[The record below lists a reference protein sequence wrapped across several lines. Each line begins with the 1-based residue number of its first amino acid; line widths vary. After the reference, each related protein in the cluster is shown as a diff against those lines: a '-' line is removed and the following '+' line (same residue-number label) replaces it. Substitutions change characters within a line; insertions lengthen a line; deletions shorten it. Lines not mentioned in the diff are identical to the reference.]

1 MLTMDPNTFV
11 RQYGSISRR
20 TLLRIGGSLALAA
33 PATALLAAC
42 GGGSDNKTAT
52 SAGASTS
59 ASESTAASTQPASS
73 ASPAAT
79 SGSSSAS
86 PASGTPTGSGTSS
99 GSTASPK
106 DLGMVPEGVKPGG
119 TLTVAIGTDIS
130 SFEPQQTTE
139 TSSTGVR
146 VNLYDPL
153 VWVENQ
159 KWEIIPWLASK
170 WDISDDGLTY
180 TFTLIDKP
188 VKFHDGTTLTTDAVK
203 KTFDRLLTENK
214 ATAAGID
221 FVGIL
226 QTVDVVDDKTVKFT
240 LGAPFAPFMTRMGY
254 NAAAIMSP
262 DAIDKY
268 GKDYGS
274 HAIGT
279 GPYKFVEYRK
289 GDHATFEKNP
299 DYWNGDVYYDKMI
312 YKIVPEDA
320 SRSTLV
326 QTGEAQVAD
335 RIPPVLAKALEGNQ
349 NAGIRIDKTSRYVF
363 MLLNTTRAPFNN
375 VKARQAVNYGV
386 DNKSLVDNIL
396 KGYGEVPDAPIP
408 SVAQYYKKQEPYTY
422 DVDKAKSLLQEA
434 GVKSG
439 TPLTIWT
446 PQGRYV
452 GDKDIATAVQ
462 GMMKDLGFDPQVQVF
477 GDFPTYL
484 NQLNKFDCDM
494 AILGWVSPDPDVGL
508 NNVYSGKLAGKFPN
522 NGGYKNDKVDELLDK
537 AVQSTSEDERADLY
551 GQAQTLI
558 WQDAP
563 VVWLD
568 WQQNLT
574 GVSKKI
580 VNVFDDLQ
588 EVLVVRF
595 SGSTS

>member
-1 MLTMDPNTFV
+1 MDPNTYL
-11 RQYGSISRR
+11 RQAHTISRR
-20 TLLRIGGSLALAA
+20 TLLRIGGSLALAT
-33 PATALLAAC
+33 PAAALLAAC
-42 GGGSDNKTAT
+42 GGSSNKTAT

-59 ASESTAASTQPASS
+59 ASQSTAASTQSSS
-73 ASPAAT
+73 ASPSASSGAPGASPT
-79 SGSSSAS
+79 GGTPSASSSGSSSANV
-86 PASGTPTGSGTSS
+86 
-99 GSTASPK
+99 ASPK
-106 DLGMVPEGVKPGG
+106 DVGMVPEGVKPGG
-119 TLTVAIGTDIS
+119 TLTVAIGTDVS

-146 VNLYDPL
+146 INLYDPL
-153 VWVENQ
+153 VWIENQ
-159 KWEIIPWLASK
+159 KWVVVPWLASK
-170 WDISDDGLTY
+170 WDISEDGKTY
-180 TFTLIDKP
+180 TFTLIDKE

-214 ATAAGID
+214 ATAAGIN
-221 FVGIL
+221 FVGVL
-226 QTVDVVDDKTVKFT
+226 NTVDVVDDKNVKFT
-240 LGAPFAPFMTRMGY
+240 LATPFAPFLTRMCY
-254 NAAAIMSP
+254 NSAAIMSS
-262 DAIDKY
+262 DAIDKFGKNY
-268 GKDYGS
+268 GD

-335 RIPPVLAKALEGNQ
+335 RIPPVLAKALEGN
-349 NAGIRIDKTSRYVF
+349 NEAGIKIDKTSRYVF
-363 MLLNTTRAPFNN
+363 MLLNTTRAPFSD
-375 VKARQAVNYGV
+375 VKARQAANYGV
-386 DNKSLVDNIL
+386 NKKSLVDNIL

-408 SVAQYYKKQEPYTY
+408 SVAQYYKQQESYTY

-434 GVKSG
+434 GVKPG

-484 NQLNKFDCDM
+484 NQLDKFDCDM

-508 NNVYSGKLAGKFPN
+508 NNVYAGKLAGKFPN
-522 NGGYKNDKVDELLDK
+522 EGSYKNPKVDELLQK
-537 AVQSTSEDERADLY
+537 AVESTSDGERTDLY

-574 GVSKKI
+574 GLSKKV
-580 VNVFDDLQ
+580 VNVYDDLQ

-595 SGSTS
+595 SGYKA

>member
-1 MLTMDPNTFV
+1 
-11 RQYGSISRR
+11 
-20 TLLRIGGSLALAA
+20 
-33 PATALLAAC
+33 
-42 GGGSDNKTAT
+42 
-52 SAGASTS
+52 
-59 ASESTAASTQPASS
+59 
-73 ASPAAT
+73 
-79 SGSSSAS
+79 
-86 PASGTPTGSGTSS
+86 
-99 GSTASPK
+99 
-106 DLGMVPEGVKPGG
+106 MVPEGVKPGG

-159 KWEIIPWLASK
+159 KWQIIPWLASK
-170 WDISDDGLTY
+170 WDISDDGLSY

-188 VKFHDGTTLTTDAVK
+188 VKFHDGAALTTDAVK

-226 QTVDVVDDKTVKFT
+226 TTVDVVDDKTVKFT
-240 LGAPFAPFMTRMGY
+240 LATPFAPFLTRMGY

-335 RIPPVLAKALEGNQ
+335 RIPPVLAKALEGNA

-363 MLLNTTRAPFNN
+363 MLLNTTRAPFSD
-375 VKARQAVNYGV
+375 VKARQAANYGV
-386 DNKSLVDNIL
+386 NKKSLVDNIL
-396 KGYGEVPDAPIP
+396 RGYGEVPDAPIP
-408 SVAQYYKKQEPYTY
+408 SVAQYSKAQEPYTY

-434 GVKSG
+434 GVKAG
-439 TPLTIWT
+439 TPLTIWS

-484 NQLNKFDCDM
+484 KQLDNFDCDM

-508 NNVYSGKLAGKFPN
+508 NNVYSGDLAGKFPN
-522 NGGYKNDKVDELLDK
+522 NGAYKNPKVDELLDK
-537 AVQSTSEDERADLY
+537 AVQSTSDQERADLY

-574 GVSKKI
+574 GVSKKV
-580 VNVFDDLQ
+580 VNVYDDLQ

-595 SGSTS
+595 SGYKA

>member
-1 MLTMDPNTFV
+1 MDPNDFL
-11 RQYGSISRR
+11 RQTHKVLRR
-20 TLLRIGGSLALAA
+20 TLLRIGGSLALAT
-33 PATALLAAC
+33 PAVALLAAC
-42 GGGSDNKTAT
+42 GGGSNKTAT

-59 ASESTAASTQPASS
+59 ASQSTASSTQSS
-73 ASPAAT
+73 SSSGSPVASPSTAGGSPVSGT
-79 SGSSSAS
+79 PSGSGSGSSSGNVAS
-86 PASGTPTGSGTSS
+86 PQ
-99 GSTASPK
+99 
-106 DLGMVPEGVKPGG
+106 DVGMVPEGVKPGG

-159 KWEIIPWLASK
+159 KWQIIPWLASK
-170 WDISDDGLTY
+170 WDISDDGLSY

-188 VKFHDGTTLTTDAVK
+188 VKFHDGAALTTDAVK

-226 QTVDVVDDKTVKFT
+226 TTVDVVDDKTVKFT
-240 LGAPFAPFMTRMGY
+240 LATPFAPFLTRMGY

-335 RIPPVLAKALEGNQ
+335 RIPPVLAKALEGNA

-363 MLLNTTRAPFNN
+363 MLLNTTRAPFSD
-375 VKARQAVNYGV
+375 VKARQAANYGV
-386 DNKSLVDNIL
+386 NKKSLVDNIL
-396 KGYGEVPDAPIP
+396 RGYGEVPDAPIP
-408 SVAQYYKKQEPYTY
+408 SVAQYSKAQEPYTY

-434 GVKSG
+434 GVKAG
-439 TPLTIWT
+439 TPLTIWS

-484 NQLNKFDCDM
+484 KQLDNFDCDM

-508 NNVYSGKLAGKFPN
+508 NNVYSGDLAGKFPN
-522 NGGYKNDKVDELLDK
+522 NGAYKNPKVDELLDK
-537 AVQSTSEDERADLY
+537 AVQSTSDQERADLY

-574 GVSKKI
+574 GVSKKV
-580 VNVFDDLQ
+580 VNVYDDLQ

-595 SGSTS
+595 SGYKA

>member
-1 MLTMDPNTFV
+1 MDPNDFL
-11 RQYGSISRR
+11 RQTHKVSRR
-20 TLLRIGGSLALAA
+20 TLLRIGGSLALAT
-33 PATALLAAC
+33 PAVALLAAC
-42 GGGSDNKTAT
+42 GGGSNKTAT

-59 ASESTAASTQPASS
+59 ASQSTASSTQSS
-73 ASPAAT
+73 SSSGSPVASPSTAGGSPVSGT
-79 SGSSSAS
+79 PSGSGSGSSSGNVAS
-86 PASGTPTGSGTSS
+86 PQ
-99 GSTASPK
+99 
-106 DLGMVPEGVKPGG
+106 DVGMVPEGVKPGG

-159 KWEIIPWLASK
+159 KWQIIPWLASK
-170 WDISDDGLTY
+170 WDISDDGLSY

-188 VKFHDGTTLTTDAVK
+188 VKFHDGAALTTDAVK

-226 QTVDVVDDKTVKFT
+226 TTVDVVDDKTVKFT
-240 LGAPFAPFMTRMGY
+240 LATPFAPFLTRMGY

-335 RIPPVLAKALEGNQ
+335 RIPPVLAKALEGNA

-363 MLLNTTRAPFNN
+363 MLLNTTRAPFSD
-375 VKARQAVNYGV
+375 VKARQAANYGV
-386 DNKSLVDNIL
+386 NKKSLVDNIL
-396 KGYGEVPDAPIP
+396 RGYGEVPDAPIP
-408 SVAQYYKKQEPYTY
+408 SVAQYSKAQEPYTY

-434 GVKSG
+434 GVKAG
-439 TPLTIWT
+439 TPLTIWS

-484 NQLNKFDCDM
+484 KQLDNFDCDM

-508 NNVYSGKLAGKFPN
+508 NNVYSGDLAGKFPN
-522 NGGYKNDKVDELLDK
+522 NGAYKNPKVDELLDK
-537 AVQSTSEDERADLY
+537 AVQSTSDQERADLY

-574 GVSKKI
+574 GVSKKV
-580 VNVFDDLQ
+580 VNVYDDLQ

-595 SGSTS
+595 SGYKA

>member
-1 MLTMDPNTFV
+1 MRRNGKNMDLYDRIRKNST
-11 RQYGSISRR
+11 ISRR
-20 TLLRIGGSLALAA
+20 SLLRVGGSLALAV
-33 PATALLAAC
+33 PAVGLLAAC
-42 GGGSDNKTAT
+42 GGGSDKTAT
-52 SAGASTS
+52 SAGESTS
-59 ASESTAASTQPASS
+59 TSESTAASTQPSS
-73 ASPAAT
+73 SGSPAAT
-79 SGSSSAS
+79 SGAS
-86 PASGTPTGSGTSS
+86 PTSGTPTGSSS
-99 GSTASPK
+99 GSGNVAGPK
-106 DLGMVPEGVKPGG
+106 DVGMVPEGAKPGG

-130 SFEPQQTTE
+130 SFEPQETTE

-153 VWVENQ
+153 VWIENQ
-159 KWEIIPWLASK
+159 KWQVIPWLASK

-188 VKFHDGTTLTTDAVK
+188 VKFHDGTPLTTDAIK
-203 KTFDRLLTENK
+203 KTFERLLNEKT
-214 ATAAGID
+214 ATAAGIN

-226 QTVDVVDDKTVKFT
+226 QTVDVVDDKTAKFT
-240 LGAPFAPFMTRMGY
+240 LAKPFAPFLTRMGY
-254 NAAAIMSP
+254 NSAAIMSP
-262 DAIDKY
+262 DAIEKY

-335 RIPPVLAKALEGNQ
+335 RIPPVLAKALEGNE

-363 MLLNTTRAPFNN
+363 MLLNTTRAPMSD
-375 VKARQAVNYGV
+375 VKVRQAVNYGV
-386 DNKSLVDNIL
+386 DKKSLVDNIL
-396 KGYGEVPDAPIP
+396 KGYGEVPNAPIP
-408 SVAQYYKKQEPYTY
+408 TVAQYAKEQEPYTY
-422 DVDKAKSLLQEA
+422 DVDKAKSLLEEA
-434 GVKSG
+434 GIKAG

-462 GMMKDLGFDPQVQVF
+462 GMMKELGFEPTVQVF

-484 NQLNKFDCDM
+484 KQLDNFDCDM

-508 NNVYSGKLAGKFPN
+508 NNVYSGDLAGKFPN
-522 NGGYKNDKVDELLDK
+522 NGSYKNPKVDELLDQ
-537 AVQSTSEDERADLY
+537 AVESTSDEERADLY

-574 GVSKKI
+574 GVSKKV
-580 VNVFDDLQ
+580 VNVYDDLQ
-588 EVLVVRF
+588 EVLIVRF
-595 SGSTS
+595 SGFKA